1 MINKICYAKI
11 AQPSDKFEFDYW
23 FTGFFEGAPATSR
36 TSDGSFSMNYNDN
49 RCFLVINQKDPRI
62 LVYIR
67 KNLKIGNIIKYDGI
81 YRWAISAKRDMFNV
95 IQILNGRLL
104 LKKTNKRLEE
114 WITLYNKYYKLNPED
129 NFYIHYKGPG
139 EWREKNSWLSGF
151 IDAAPATSRTSE
163 GCFNIRI
170 VNLKEQKLN
179 VLKAIKDLEYENH
192 QKLIKI
198 DPKLWKKKI
207 KTEKLMKS
215 ISFRVRLRFLI
226 SQKKEEEIMHNLKSF
241 LTGSISVDKNREI
254 YTFVLDANTRQLK
267 LINYIFKHPLRSSKH
282 QDFLKFV
289 NMYNR
294 LKLKKHL
301 NIENIA
307 IVINFLS
314 KS

>member
-1 MINKICYAKI
+1 MTNKIDKI
-11 AQPSDKFEFDYW
+11 DKFEFDYW
-23 FTGFFEGAPATSR
+23 FTGFFEG
-36 TSDGSFSMNYNDN
+36 DGSFSMNYNNN
-49 RCFLVINQKDPRI
+49 RCFLIINQKDPRV

-67 KNLKIGNIIKYDGI
+67 ENLKIGKIIKYDGI
-81 YRWAISAKRDMFNV
+81 YRWAISSKKDMFNV

-104 LKKTNKRLEE
+104 LKKTNKRLEK

-139 EWREKNSWLSGF
+139 KWEEKNSWLSGF
-151 IDAAPATSRTSE
+151 IDAE

-170 VNLKEQKLN
+170 VSLKEQKLN
-179 VLKAIKDLEYENH
+179 VLKAIKDLEYEDH

-198 DPKLWKKKI
+198 NPKLWKKKI
-207 KTEKLMKS
+207 KTEKLINS
-215 ISFRVRLRFLI
+215 ISLRIRLRFLI
-226 SQKKEEEIMHNLKSF
+226 NQKNEEEIMYNLKSF

-254 YTFVLDANTRQLK
+254 FTFVLDANTRQLK
-267 LINYIFKHPLRSSKH
+267 LINYILKHPLKSSKH
-282 QDFLKFV
+282 RDFLKFV

-294 LKLKKHL
+294 LKLKEHL

-307 IVINFLS
+307 VVINFLS

>member
-1 MINKICYAKI
+1 MTNKIDKI
-11 AQPSDKFEFDYW
+11 AQPSEKFEFDYW
-23 FTGFFEGAPATSR
+23 FTGFFEGN
-36 TSDGSFSMNYNDN
+36 GSFSINYNDN
-49 RCFLVINQKDPRI
+49 RCFLVINQKDPRV

-114 WITLYNKYYKLNPED
+114 WITLYNKYYKLNPGD

-139 EWREKNSWLSGF
+139 EWKEKNSWLSGF
-151 IDAAPATSRTSE
+151 IDAE

-179 VLKAIKDLEYENH
+179 VLKAIKDLEHPSGDH

-198 DPKLWKKKI
+198 NPELWKKKI
-207 KTEKLMKS
+207 KTKKLMKS
-215 ISFRVRLRFLI
+215 ISLRVRLRFLI
-226 SQKKEEEIMHNLKSF
+226 SQKREEEIMHNLKSY
-241 LTGSISVDKNREI
+241 LTGSISLDKTKEI

-282 QDFLKFV
+282 RDFLKFV

-294 LKLKKHL
+294 LELKEHL
-301 NIENIA
+301 NIEDIA
-307 IVINFLS
+307 IVISFF
-314 KS
+314 K